1 MIDLA
6 VSREDPHV
14 FASASLDGTA
24 KLWDARVSG
33 GGAGS
38 GSGGGVGVHGL
49 GGGGSRGAAVT
60 FEGHQG
66 EVNACHFL
74 PGGTALATGSDD
86 ATVRVFDVRCAR
98 GGALRVLSHAQAV
111 RGVTSLTASASGRL
125 LFAGYEDALVRAW
138 DLYDLPPARQSPPP
152 TANGRPSSRSR
163 KSRGPKAAL
172 AYAAGSG
179 GNTVAPEEACASAE
193 GDGGNGSSVNGGLAW
208 TLEGH
213 RGRISCVEVS
223 RNGTALA
230 TGSWDSDLRIWA

>member
-1 MIDLA
+1 
-6 VSREDPHV
+6 V

-24 KLWDARVSG
+24 KLWDARVSSLG
-33 GGAGS
+33 SGGAGHS
-38 GSGGGVGVHGL
+38 L
-49 GGGGSRGAAVT
+49 GGGSLSGAAVT

-98 GGALRVLSHAQAV
+98 GGALRVLQHTQAV

-125 LFAGYEDALVRAW
+125 LFAGYEDSLVRAW
-138 DLYDLPPARQSPPP
+138 DLYDLPPAKSRRGGSRDRRGNCCGPGAAL
-152 TANGRPSSRSR
+152 TASSSSGVGSR
-163 KSRGPKAAL
+163 KVGPDEASSMEGGKS
-172 AYAAGSG
+172 GSG
-179 GNTVAPEEACASAE
+179 GN
-193 GDGGNGSSVNGGLAW
+193 GGSDGLAW

-213 RGRISCVEVS
+213 LGRISCVEVS
-223 RNGTALA
+223 RNGSALA

>member
-1 MIDLA
+1 M
-6 VSREDPHV
+6 

-24 KLWDARVSG
+24 KLWDARVSSLG
-33 GGAGS
+33 NGGAG
-38 GSGGGVGVHGL
+38 HTL
-49 GGGGSRGAAVT
+49 GGGSLSGAAVT

-98 GGALRVLSHAQAV
+98 GGALRVLQHTQAV

-125 LFAGYEDALVRAW
+125 LFAGYEDSLVRAW
-138 DLYDLPPARQSPPP
+138 DLYDLPPAKSRRSGSRDRRGNCCGIG
-152 TANGRPSSRSR
+152 AARAASNSSGSSRNR
-163 KSRGPKAAL
+163 KVG
-172 AYAAGSG
+172 
-179 GNTVAPEEACASAE
+179 PEEEEA
-193 GDGGNGSSVNGGLAW
+193 SSVEGVKGGRGSTSGSNGLAW

-213 RGRISCVEVS
+213 LGRISCVEVS